1 MLSGIVPGAE
11 SIDFYV
17 GPNIPHVGFNRG
29 TEMKQPHETL
39 HTNAGERNWSTPQV
53 IDLDDRRA
61 VEGGTF
67 ASPENFSP
75 AFFSLS

>member
-1 MLSGIVPGAE
+1 
-11 SIDFYV
+11 
-17 GPNIPHVGFNRG
+17 
-29 TEMKQPHETL
+29 MKQPHERL